1 MTEEDKKWLLPEEV
15 ENIKDRLWVENE
27 FGTGEEALSEITVI
41 QNLIACRKMLKKH
54 EWSETVTDITDQEDR
69 SCCPECGAMIDFGTI
84 PATKT
89 HKPDC
94 ALAAL
99 LPETCR

>member
-1 MTEEDKKWLLPEEV
+1 MTEEDKKWLWPEET

-41 QNLIACRKMLKKH
+41 QNLIACRKMLAKH
-54 EWSETVTDITDQEDR
+54 LKSIVTNIEIFEYEQGNSLSAMAVSMYQESINQLKNQRTEIT
-69 SCCPECGAMIDFGTI
+69 
-84 PATKT
+84 
-89 HKPDC
+89 
-94 ALAAL
+94 AL